1 MAAQSGQENSDVAV
15 YAANAF
21 DEIVRRMRTEPFSFS
36 FFQAVHLLERMNPQG
51 AGVGRF
57 SEPRQEAVRFG
68 AFPSLVFPASEIQTI
83 DWSATPPQMIVNFM
97 GLTGPSGVLPRVYT
111 ELIEERGKLQDRSL
125 RDFLDILNHRMLS
138 LFYRAWAR
146 SRFPIEPRRVRQ
158 CLLSLVGLG
167 LPTLENRLAVDDE
180 SLIFYTG
187 LFALQPRSAAA
198 LERILADYF
207 QVPVE
212 IVQFVGAWY
221 RLGGDSTC
229 RFGGGESP
237 AEMLGQGVVVGDA
250 VFDLQSRARIR
261 LGPLSLP
268 QYEEFLPGRLG
279 HRRLRDITRFFSRGE
294 FDFEVQLILHR
305 PDVPDWRLED
315 DATVQLGWT
324 TWMKTRPV
332 FPRNPEDTVL
342 DLN

>member
-1 MAAQSGQENSDVAV
+1 VAAQSRQENSDVAV
-15 YAANAF
+15 YFAGAF
-21 DEIVRRMRTEPFSFS
+21 DEILRRMRTEPFSFS
-36 FFQAVHLLERMNPQG
+36 FFQAVWLLERMKPNS

-57 SEPRQEAVRFG
+57 SEPRHEVVRFG
-68 AFPSLVFPASEIQTI
+68 AYPSLAFPASEIQMI
-83 DWSATPPQMIVNFM
+83 DWTAEPPQMVVNFM

-111 ELIEERGKLQDRSL
+111 ELIEERGKFQDRSL

-146 SRFPIEPRRVRQ
+146 NRLPIEPLRLRQ

-167 LPTLENRLAVDDE
+167 IPTLENRQTMEDD
-180 SLIFYTG
+180 SAAFYCG
-187 LFALQPRSAAA
+187 LLALQPRSAAA

-207 QVPVE
+207 QAPVE

-221 RLGGDSTC
+221 RLGDDSTC
-229 RFGGGESP
+229 RFAGSESP
-237 AEMLGQGVVVGDA
+237 SEALGSGVVVGDA

-261 LGPLSLP
+261 LGPLSLR

-279 HRRLRDITRFFSRGE
+279 YRRLRDITKFFSRGE
-294 FDFEVQLILHR
+294 FDFEVQLILR
-305 PDVPDWRLED
+305 RADVPDWRMED
-315 DATVQLGWT
+315 DSTVQLGWT

-342 DLN
+342 VLN